1 MSPEFLRGQQTVS
14 VAYPP
19 QPAERLDPPA
29 PTSSKHFA
37 RTILDPDG
45 DLRLSELL
53 LAARA
58 AERLPLLEHPHREL
72 AAAIDQPARMDETE
86 MLTLRLARLAP
97 GPLPAMRSQLHR
109 SSSISRVC
117 LQLPRPAPA
126 SGCPLHPGRP
136 PRGGR
141 AIKPPPDQE
150 PRTVSWA
157 VPRVPQPR
165 CRL

>member
-37 RTILDPDG
+37 RTIVDPDG

-72 AAAIDQPARMDETE
+72 ATAIDQPAGMDETE
-86 MLTLRLARLAP
+86 MLALRLPRLAP
-97 GPLPAMRSQLHR
+97 GPVPAVPSQLHR
-109 SSSISRVC
+109 SSSISRAC
-117 LQLPRPAPA
+117 PRRPRPPTGVA
-126 SGCPLHPGRP
+126 SHQASARPGTAN
-136 PRGGR
+136 GVLGR
-141 AIKPPPDQE
+141 STSAAASMSAA
-150 PRTVSWA
+150 RA
-157 VPRVPQPR
+157 
-165 CRL
+165 